1 MQNSYSI
8 EDLIEMLEDLIHD
21 ATRVPFG
28 KKSMVDVAKLNDIV
42 SDMRLSLP
50 TEIRQAQ
57 KVVEDKNRIIHDAEK
72 EAESIIRKAEQRRR
86 ELIEESDIMKEARR
100 RATEVISTAQAR
112 CTDLRVSTD
121 DFADKMLMRVEEL
134 LRKDLSDLQ
143 LLRKSISSANNSIQ
157 PQQPIKPQQP
167 LKPLDPITP
176 SQPENK

>member
-57 KVVEDKNRIIHDAEK
+57 KVVEDKNRIIRDAEK

-176 SQPENK
+176 PQSENK

>member
-8 EDLIEMLEDLIHD
+8 EDLIEMLEDLIHE

-72 EAESIIRKAEQRRR
+72 EAEGIIRKAEQRRR

-100 RATEVISTAQAR
+100 RATEVISAAQAR

-134 LRKDLSDLQ
+134 LKKDLSDLQ
-143 LLRKSISSANNSIQ
+143 LLRKSINGSNNIQQQ
-157 PQQPIKPQQP
+157 PQIKPMA
-167 LKPLDPITP
+167 PITDADK
-176 SQPENK
+176 SDKS